1 LHKFNV
7 RVNKLF
13 QTFGLVLF
21 LITQISFAQD
31 NTITT
36 PSFGKGLINYT
47 AADSTFSTKV
57 SARIQSRFNSTW
69 NYDNNE
75 YGNAEYNFIIRRA
88 RLKFDGWAYSP
99 KLKYKIELGL
109 SNRDLGGINSFT
121 NNAPNQILDAVI
133 MWSFAKNWELWA
145 GQTKLPGNVER
156 VVSSANLQFI
166 DRSILN
172 SRFNIDRDLGFQIRH
187 KSSWGNDFITKEKFA
202 LSQGEGRN
210 VTKGNQGGLQYTMRM
225 EALPFGE
232 FEKKGDYVEADLERE
247 QQFKLM
253 LAYTYNFNADAV
265 KTRSGM
271 GDYMYNDT
279 GLFQTDITTHFV
291 DVVAKYK
298 GWSLLTEMTQRD
310 ALAPVATN
318 SDGTSTG
325 DVVLVGKAL
334 NTQMGYLF
342 KNNLELALRYS
353 KIKYDQIT
361 GSSNPKEIT
370 LGLSKYVVGHKL
382 KFQADIT
389 KATIDN
395 NPNKIVVRTGFELH
409 F

>member
-1 LHKFNV
+1 M
-7 RVNKLF
+7 RSAF
-13 QTFGLVLF
+13 QILWVGTFLLAQF
-21 LITQISFAQD
+21 LNAQER
-31 NTITT
+31 NLTT
-36 PSFGKGLINYT
+36 PSFGKGLLNYT
-47 AADSTFSTKV
+47 ASDSTFSAQV

-69 NYDNNE
+69 NYDNND

-99 KLKYKIELGL
+99 RLKYKIELGL

-133 MWSFAKNWELWA
+133 MWSFSKNWELWA

-156 VVSSANLQFI
+156 VVSSSNLQFI

-172 SRFNIDRDLGFQIRH
+172 SRFNIDRDIGFQVRH
-187 KSSWGNDFITKEKFA
+187 KSSWGRSFITKEKFA

-210 VTKGNQGGLQYTMRM
+210 VTKGNEGGLQYTMRV

-232 FEKKGDYVEADLERE
+232 FKKKGDYIEADLERE

-253 LAYTYNFNADAV
+253 LAYTYNLNERAV

-279 GLFQTDITTHFV
+279 HLFQTDITTHFV

-298 GWSLLTEMTQRD
+298 GWSLLTELAQRD
-310 ALAPVATN
+310 AVAPVATN

-325 DVVLVGKAL
+325 DVVLIGKAL

-353 KIKYDQIT
+353 EINYDQIT
-361 GSSNPKEIT
+361 DSTNPKEIT
-370 LGLSKYVVGHKL
+370 LGVSKYIVGHKL
-382 KFQADIT
+382 KFQADLT
-389 KATIDN
+389 KATIEN
-395 NPNKIVVRTGFELH
+395 NPNKIEVRTGFELH

>member
-1 LHKFNV
+1 V
-7 RVNKLF
+7 
-13 QTFGLVLF
+13 
-21 LITQISFAQD
+21 
-31 NTITT
+31 
-36 PSFGKGLINYT
+36 
-47 AADSTFSTKV
+47 
-57 SARIQSRFNSTW
+57 
-69 NYDNNE
+69 

-133 MWSFAKNWELWA
+133 IWSFAKNWELWA

>member
-1 LHKFNV
+1 MRSAVQILWV
-7 RVNKLF
+7 G
-13 QTFGLVLF
+13 TFLLAQF
-21 LITQISFAQD
+21 LNAQES
-31 NTITT
+31 NLTT
-36 PSFGKGLINYT
+36 PSFGKGLLNYT
-47 AADSTFSTKV
+47 AADSTFSAEV

-69 NYDNNE
+69 NYENND
-75 YGNAEYNFIIRRA
+75 YGNADYNFIVRRA

-133 MWSFAKNWELWA
+133 MWSFSKNWQLWA

-172 SRFNIDRDLGFQIRH
+172 SRFNIDRDIGFQVRH
-187 KSSWGNDFITKEKFA
+187 KSSWGGSFITKEKFA

-210 VTKGNQGGLQYTMRM
+210 VTKGNEGGLQYTMRV

-232 FEKKGDYVEADLERE
+232 FKKKGDYVEADLERE

-253 LAYTYNFNADAV
+253 LAYTYNLNNNAV

-279 GLFQTDITTHFV
+279 HLFQTDITTHFL

-298 GWSLLTEMTQRD
+298 GWSLLTELAQRD
-310 ALAPVATN
+310 AVAPVAKN

-325 DVVLVGKAL
+325 DVVLIGKAL

-353 KIKYDQIT
+353 EINYNQIT
-361 GSSNPKEIT
+361 GSTNPKEIT
-370 LGLSKYVVGHKL
+370 LGVSKYVVGHKL
-382 KFQADIT
+382 KFQADLT

-395 NPNKIVVRTGFELH
+395 KPNKIEVRTGFELH

>member
-1 LHKFNV
+1 MRSAVQILWV
-7 RVNKLF
+7 G
-13 QTFGLVLF
+13 TFLLAQF
-21 LITQISFAQD
+21 LNAQES
-31 NTITT
+31 NLTT
-36 PSFGKGLINYT
+36 PSFGKGLLNYT
-47 AADSTFSTKV
+47 AADSTFSAEV

-69 NYDNNE
+69 NYENND
-75 YGNAEYNFIIRRA
+75 YGNADYNFIVRRA

-133 MWSFAKNWELWA
+133 MWSFSKNWQLWA

-172 SRFNIDRDLGFQIRH
+172 SRFNIDRDIGFQVRH
-187 KSSWGNDFITKEKFA
+187 KSSWGGSFITKEKFA

-210 VTKGNQGGLQYTMRM
+210 VTKGNEGGLQYTMRV

-232 FEKKGDYVEADLERE
+232 FKKKGDYVEADLERE

-253 LAYTYNFNADAV
+253 LAYTYNLNNNAV

-279 GLFQTDITTHFV
+279 HLFQTDITTHFL

-298 GWSLLTEMTQRD
+298 GWSLLTELAQRD
-310 ALAPVATN
+310 AVAPVATN

-325 DVVLVGKAL
+325 DVVLIGKAL

-353 KIKYDQIT
+353 EINYNQIT
-361 GSSNPKEIT
+361 GNTNPKEIT
-370 LGLSKYVVGHKL
+370 LGVSKYVVGHKL
-382 KFQADIT
+382 KFQADLT

-395 NPNKIVVRTGFELH
+395 KPNKIEVRTGFELH

>member
-1 LHKFNV
+1 
-7 RVNKLF
+7 
-13 QTFGLVLF
+13 
-21 LITQISFAQD
+21 
-31 NTITT
+31 
-36 PSFGKGLINYT
+36 
-47 AADSTFSTKV
+47 
-57 SARIQSRFNSTW
+57 
-69 NYDNNE
+69 
-75 YGNAEYNFIIRRA
+75 
-88 RLKFDGWAYSP
+88 
-99 KLKYKIELGL
+99 
-109 SNRDLGGINSFT
+109 
-121 NNAPNQILDAVI
+121 
-133 MWSFAKNWELWA
+133 
-145 GQTKLPGNVER
+145 
-156 VVSSANLQFI
+156 
-166 DRSILN
+166 
-172 SRFNIDRDLGFQIRH
+172 
-187 KSSWGNDFITKEKFA
+187 
-202 LSQGEGRN
+202 
-210 VTKGNQGGLQYTMRM
+210 
-225 EALPFGE
+225 
-232 FEKKGDYVEADLERE
+232 
-247 QQFKLM
+247 
-253 LAYTYNFNADAV
+253 
-265 KTRSGM
+265 M

-318 SDGTSTG
+318 IDGTSTG